1 MATQTQNKAQEN
13 PTLKALSADMLQT
26 LGEVAFVATTCGLWN
41 HAEDIFNGIKA
52 VRPWSELP
60 VISQALARMSVFD
73 DGRAIE
79 LLSNEALTIN
89 PDNEIAKAF
98 LGMALK
104 RCGFAQKSK
113 EVLDDVVNNGHDKR
127 AVEIAKTVTAER
139 F

>member
-13 PTLKALSADMLQT
+13 PAFKAISADMLQT
-26 LGEVAFVATTCGLWN
+26 LGEVAFVATSCGLWN

-79 LLSNEALTIN
+79 LLSNEALEIN
-89 PDNEIAKAF
+89 PNNQIARAF

-104 RCGFAQKSK
+104 RCGFTKKAQ
-113 EVLDDVVNNGHDKR
+113 ETLDAVVKDGSDSR
-127 AVEIAKTVTAER
+127 AVEVAKAVIAEK

>member
-1 MATQTQNKAQEN
+1 MATQTEKQAQEN
-13 PTLKALSADMLQT
+13 PALKAVSADMLQT
-26 LGEVAFVATTCGLWN
+26 LGEVAFVATACGLWN

-79 LLSNEALTIN
+79 LLSNEALAIN

-104 RCGFAQKSK
+104 RCGFAQKAQETLE
-113 EVLDDVVNNGHDKR
+113 EVVENASDER
-127 AVEIAKTVTAER
+127 AVEVAKTVMAEK